1 MTGVTIENVLISLI
15 LAAVALAVGFF
26 WKVPVQKNMSIGIIR
41 SFIQLVAVGYAL
53 EYVFGLESK
62 WLISAVILI
71 MILTG
76 SQASYSLSKKVKG
89 AFLISFV
96 SITAG
101 SLVTLGLMLILSII
115 DYKAR
120 FIIPLAGMIIS
131 NSMNASSLTIN
142 RISSE
147 IKSNRLA
154 IETALSLGRNKR
166 ESSRPYQKQAIVA
179 GMTTILNFL
188 KTVGIVALP
197 GAMTGMILAGADPL
211 EAVFWQLIVGYMLL
225 NSVTISTIIAVE
237 LTTQRYF
244 TPYHQLKMEL

>member
-131 NSMNASSLTIN
+131 NSMNASTLTIN